1 MRRFIA
7 PVIAVAVAAGFA
19 ASAPALAQGDAKTVL
34 VKLDGTQVDTL
45 LLRYPFDATWVI
57 DDTHILLRDTYRD
70 HYLITLKAPC
80 QKLEMQRGIQFVPAL
95 SGRIKASLTYE
106 ARDKAGP
113 PCDLTR
119 VEQIADTKAAEL
131 RATINDK
138 G

>member
-7 PVIAVAVAAGFA
+7 PVIAIAVAAGFA
-19 ASAPALAQGDAKTVL
+19 AGAPALAQGETKTVL
-34 VKLDGTQVDTL
+34 VEKDGTEVRTM
-45 LLRYPFDATWVI
+45 LLRYPFEATWVI
-57 DDTHILLRDTYRD
+57 DDTHILMRDTYRD

-80 QKLEMQRGIQFVPAL
+80 QKLEMQRGIQFVPSL

-113 PCDLTR
+113 PCDLSR
-119 VEQIADTKAAEL
+119 VEQIEDAKAIEL
-131 RATINDK
+131 RATINDR

>member
-1 MRRFIA
+1 MKRFIA
-7 PVIAVAVAAGFA
+7 PVFAFAAAAGLVAV
-19 ASAPALAQGDAKTVL
+19 APALAQGDTKTIL
-34 VKLDGTQVDTL
+34 VEKDGTQVDTM

-57 DDTHILLRDTYRD
+57 DDTHILLRDTYRQ
-70 HYLITLKAPC
+70 HYLITLEAPC
-80 QKLEMQRGIQFVPAL
+80 KKLEMQRGIQFVPAL

-119 VEQIADTKAAEL
+119 VEQIESAKAAEL

>member
-1 MRRFIA
+1 MKRFIA
-7 PVIAVAVAAGFA
+7 PVIAIALAAGPV
-19 ASAPALAQGDAKTVL
+19 ASALAQAAPKTVL
-34 VKLDGTQVDTL
+34 VELDGTQVDTM

-57 DDTHILLRDTYRD
+57 DETHILMRDTYRQ
-70 HYLITLKAPC
+70 HYLITLEAPC
-80 QKLEMQRGIQFVPAL
+80 KKLEMQRGIKFVPAL

-119 VEQIADTKAAEL
+119 VEQIENTKAAEL
-131 RATINDK
+131 RASINDN